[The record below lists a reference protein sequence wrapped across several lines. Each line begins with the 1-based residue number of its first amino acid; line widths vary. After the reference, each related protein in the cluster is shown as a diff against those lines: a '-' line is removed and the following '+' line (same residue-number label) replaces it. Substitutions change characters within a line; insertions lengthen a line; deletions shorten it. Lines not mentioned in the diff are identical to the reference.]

1 LNEQRTC
8 NFQLIARKDVEMN
21 KSEIASEYMK
31 KGYNCAQS
39 IIKAYA
45 NEVGMKEDDAIR
57 MASALG
63 GGVGRN
69 GHICGAVSGAALI
82 IGMKFGTIDPVDFP
96 AKEKAY
102 NKTNELLEKFNA
114 ENKSILC
121 KELIPYDMKNPEE
134 LKKAREAGVFAKQ
147 CPLYVLSAGRI
158 LESIISK
165 TRIP

>member
-1 LNEQRTC
+1 
-8 NFQLIARKDVEMN
+8 MN

-45 NEVGMKEDDAIR
+45 NEVGMNQEDAVK

-82 IGMKFGTIDPVDFP
+82 IGMKLGTTDPANFQ

-102 NKTNELLEKFNA
+102 NKTNQLLEKFSA
-114 ENKSILC
+114 ENKSVLC
-121 KELIPYDMKNPEE
+121 KELIPYDMKNPVE

-147 CPLYVLSAGRI
+147 CPLYVLSSAKI
-158 LESIISK
+158 LESIINETPVSETK
-165 TRIP
+165 